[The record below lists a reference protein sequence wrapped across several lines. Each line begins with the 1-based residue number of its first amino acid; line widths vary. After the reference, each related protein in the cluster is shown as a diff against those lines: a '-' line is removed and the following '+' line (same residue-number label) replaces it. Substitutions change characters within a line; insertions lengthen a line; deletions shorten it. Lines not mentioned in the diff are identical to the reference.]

1 MIDCPRMRTAIVTE
15 WILNLQRPVKETGYR
30 QRVTVDHRAYSDRH
44 STPLLS
50 MINSPFLGIWRFS
63 KNQSLYYSHNTSVP
77 EPSSSYL
84 VDRPYPVNT
93 RTPLYF
99 TRREMGIASRR

>member
-1 MIDCPRMRTAIVTE
+1 
-15 WILNLQRPVKETGYR
+15 
-30 QRVTVDHRAYSDRH
+30 
-44 STPLLS
+44 
-50 MINSPFLGIWRFS
+50 MINSPFLGTGKFP

-99 TRREMGIASRR
+99 TYYYLILNLVKLVDLVEAEIKDECLALITPD